1 MDHRIENPAPGGP
14 EKIVYIRSVPVAEL
28 PEEARAQVTGDA
40 IYAIHDSSGNRLA
53 LVADRGLAFVV
64 ARQHDM
70 TPVSVH

>member
-1 MDHRIENPAPGGP
+1 MDHPIENAAPEGA
-14 EKIVYIRSVPVAEL
+14 EKIVYIRSVPVGEL
-28 PEEARAQVTGDA
+28 PEPARAQVSGEA
-40 IYAIHDSSGNRLA
+40 VYAIHDSDGNRLA